1 MTLVE
6 KLPTLPD
13 AGLAALR
20 DNATRLGQSG
30 TPAQKDAAAE
40 LLPAIEAELEAR
52 RQAKSARLR
61 EAAAARRRAA
71 PAPAKRTGTTKRAA
85 KGAKAPVAAAS

>member
-1 MTLVE
+1 MNLVE

-13 AGLAALR
+13 SGLAALR
-20 DNATRLGQSG
+20 ENAARLEQSG
-30 TPAQKDAAAE
+30 TPAQQDAAAQ
-40 LLPAIEAELEAR
+40 LIPAIEAELEAR

-71 PAPAKRTGTTKRAA
+71 PPKPKRAT
-85 KGAKAPVAAAS
+85 GAKASKTAVAAAS

>member
-1 MTLVE
+1 MDLME

-20 DNATRLGQSG
+20 ENATRLEQSG
-30 TPAQKDAAAE
+30 TPAQQDAATA
-40 LLPAIEAELEAR
+40 LIPAIEAELEAR

-61 EAAAARRRAA
+61 EAAAARRSAA
-71 PAPAKRTGTTKRAA
+71 PAKPKAPPKPRAKRT
-85 KGAKAPVAAAS
+85 KAPVAAAS